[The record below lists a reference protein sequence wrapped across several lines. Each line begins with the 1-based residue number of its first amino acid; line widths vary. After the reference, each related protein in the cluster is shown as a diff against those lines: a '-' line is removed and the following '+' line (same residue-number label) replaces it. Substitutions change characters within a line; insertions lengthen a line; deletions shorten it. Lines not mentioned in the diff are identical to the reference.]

1 LEVLAPHGT
10 RTNAYQDVIDQ
21 YHTDLHH
28 NPDIAGLVTNLAWAY
43 ERMGHYRQAI
53 QHFHRALELDPNDF
67 HARYGLGLAL
77 LGEKQQQDA
86 LEQFAL
92 ARDLAVSK
100 STNRSELV
108 TLSKQ
113 VDVLLRRLS

>member
-1 LEVLAPHGT
+1 MT
-10 RTNAYQDVIDQ
+10 RTNEYQDVIDQ
-21 YHTDLHH
+21 YHIDLHH
-28 NPDIAGLVTNLAWAY
+28 NPGDAGLVTNLAWAY
-43 ERMGHYRQAI
+43 ERVGQYRKAI

-92 ARDLAVSK
+92 ARDLAASK

-113 VDVLLRRLS
+113 VEILFRRLS